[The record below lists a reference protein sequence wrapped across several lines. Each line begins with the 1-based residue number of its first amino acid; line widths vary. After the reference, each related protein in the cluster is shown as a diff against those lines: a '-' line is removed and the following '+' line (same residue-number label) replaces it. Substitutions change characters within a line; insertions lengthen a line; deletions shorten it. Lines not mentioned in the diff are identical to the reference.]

1 MSNFELVCIY
11 KAELNKQIQNK
22 INENVEK
29 SINEK
34 GGKIID
40 KEIWGLKALS
50 YPINKSKKGFYI
62 FFQIDI
68 DSRELA
74 KLNNALNLEENII
87 RHMAIKV
94 EKHET
99 LPTIMAEQKTN

>member
-40 KEIWGLKALS
+40 KEIWGLKDLS
-50 YPINKSKKGFYI
+50 YPINISK
-62 FFQIDI
+62 
-68 DSRELA
+68 
-74 KLNNALNLEENII
+74 
-87 RHMAIKV
+87 
-94 EKHET
+94 
-99 LPTIMAEQKTN
+99 

>member
-40 KEIWGLKALS
+40 KEIWGLKDLS

-87 RHMAIKV
+87 RHMTIKV
-94 EKHET
+94 EKHEK